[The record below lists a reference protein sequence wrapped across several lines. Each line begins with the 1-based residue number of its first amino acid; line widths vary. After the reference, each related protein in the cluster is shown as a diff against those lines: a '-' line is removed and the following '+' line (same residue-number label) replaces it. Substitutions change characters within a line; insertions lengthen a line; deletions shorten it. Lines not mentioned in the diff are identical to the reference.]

1 MQQNYIPDSINHD
14 CPLVCITRVRKLF
27 RNKRLAGEKKSEREN
42 KGVGSIYPYRK
53 CYFYLDRKY
62 SQKNDQIL
70 VANQPS
76 RGVDCGDWVRDFFGL
91 FQ

>member
-1 MQQNYIPDSINHD
+1 M
-14 CPLVCITRVRKLF
+14 
-27 RNKRLAGEKKSEREN
+27 KKK

-76 RGVDCGDWVRDFFGL
+76 RGVDCEDWVCDFFSETFFNEGHEIVC
-91 FQ
+91 FVH